1 CGDGRERSH
10 SDLLKIMPPLYIL
23 LYRRPDCAPF
33 GVAAFHEFRV
43 ESGAAQGDRGFASNV
58 EPVGAKGNDWFRL
71 REFADPI
78 LHAFGIAPRRAID
91 DVLRARDEVSRARVD
106 ELHGLAG

>member
-1 CGDGRERSH
+1 DGRERSH
-10 SDLLKIMPPLYIL
+10 SDLLKIMAPLYIL
-23 LYRRPDCAPF
+23 LHRRPDCAPC

-43 ESGAAQGDRGFASNV
+43 ESRVAQRDRGFASDV
-58 EPVGAKGNDWFRL
+58 KPVGAKGNDWFRL

-91 DVLRARDEVSRARVD
+91 NILLARDEMSRARVD